1 MRPGPIYLIGPSGN
15 PNYGDEFIA
24 AAWLRHLARVRP
36 DDDVW
41 LDCPQPGHAQI
52 LFRDAHPRARFT
64 NTVWRLVHDHQHLP
78 AEEAAAGIT
87 ERVTGLGTPTYDLG
101 LLTMR
106 DAGTLHLIGGGYIN
120 ATWRHHAGLVHAM
133 KATQA
138 LSGARLLATG
148 QGLLPAVTGPVAAKD
163 LFHGFDHVTARD
175 QGGAE
180 AYGVDFG
187 LDDAF
192 LGASEVIPTADDAG
206 TSHAIP
212 SAGTAS
218 GTADA
223 EARSEPDGRS
233 DGLFICIQSDTV
245 DRSRIAPAIAIAR
258 REAIRATEQGREV
271 FYLEAIP
278 GADRAAYDQLADLI
292 PETNFLPFATLWT
305 EGLPL
310 SPRQCWVTSRF
321 HFHLLGAAAGGAGI
335 AIAMNPGYYDV
346 KHESIIALG
355 SGWALASDDDAPTM
369 PVSAGP
375 LNAGLAD
382 LVAGK
387 RAEAFELYPEAPATE
402 ETPRPRSLTS
412 QVGDALRRRRFR

>member
-1 MRPGPIYLIGPSGN
+1 MLFPMRPGPIYLIGPSGN

-36 DDDVW
+36 HDDVW

-52 LFRDAHPRARFT
+52 LFKDVHPRARFT
-64 NTVWRLVHDHQHLP
+64 DTVWRLVHDHQHLP
-78 AEEAAAGIT
+78 DEEATAGIT
-87 ERVTGLGTPTYDLG
+87 EHVTNLGTPTYDLG

-120 ATWRHHAGLVHAM
+120 ATWSHHVGLVHAM
-133 KATQA
+133 KATRA

-148 QGLLPAVTGPVAAKD
+148 QGLLPAITGTVPAKD

-180 AYGVDFG
+180 AYDVDFG

-192 LGASEVIPTADDAG
+192 LGASEAIAASVASEASLTVEAAD
-206 TSHAIP
+206 
-212 SAGTAS
+212 
-218 GTADA
+218 
-223 EARSEPDGRS
+223 RSS
-233 DGLFICIQSDTV
+233 GLFICIQSDAV
-245 DRSRIAPAIAIAR
+245 DPTRIASAIAVAR
-258 REAIRATEQGREV
+258 REAIRATAQGRDV

-278 GADRAAYDQLADLI
+278 GADRGAYEQLADLI
-292 PETNFLPFATLWT
+292 PETNFLPFVTLWT

-310 SPRQCWVTSRF
+310 SSRQSWVTSRF
-321 HFHLLGAAAGGAGI
+321 HFHLLGAAAGGVGI

-346 KHESIIALG
+346 KHESITALG

-375 LNAGLAD
+375 LAAGLPD
-382 LVAGK
+382 LVAQK
-387 RAEAFELYPEAPATE
+387 TVEALELYPEAAAAE
-402 ETPRPRSLTS
+402 VTPEPRSLTS
-412 QVGDALRRRRFR
+412 HVGDALRRRRFR